1 VDLTDFEPG
10 MLKQII
16 EKHEHTT
23 QGLELFR
30 GSSLEVTNMRIEP
43 ALVLADI
50 VVRLEPGAQPE
61 TQYDR
66 EYHDQFFWAHSTK
79 QKGAFLGIEHMTRD
93 EFFRVFWKGQLV
105 DCFINSETEGLMR
118 HRAERLARACTLIE
132 EEGGQV
138 SYLAVTKKL
147 IDLHLKDLGTDP
159 GQTEG
164 PAQDAF
170 AGGMQGH

>member
-1 VDLTDFEPG
+1 MELTDFEPG
-10 MLKQII
+10 LLKQII
-16 EKHEHTT
+16 EKHEHMT

-43 ALVLADI
+43 TLVRADI

-118 HRAERLARACTLIE
+118 HRAERLAKACTLIE